1 VQRLL
6 GAAQRLPSLAA
17 MLANAFDDPRTV
29 DPWWY
34 DAGEADRVIAEK
46 EAEEA
51 SGLDRRELRN
61 ALGAFATGVTV
72 VTASP
77 DQGGRVGVTA
87 NSFTSLS
94 LEPPLVLWCL
104 ARDSSNL
111 PAFREAGHFAINVL
125 AVGQHH
131 LSRLF
136 ATSGVDKFAGVE
148 VRPGAH
154 GIPLL
159 DGCLAHYVCRSV
171 RQIDAGDHVIFIGEI
186 EWYEL
191 LEGEPLVFH
200 SGSYRVTTRHPDL
213 D

>member
-1 VQRLL
+1 
-6 GAAQRLPSLAA
+6 
-17 MLANAFDDPRTV
+17 
-29 DPWWY
+29 
-34 DAGEADRVIAEK
+34 VIAEK
-46 EAEEA
+46 QAEEA

-111 PAFREAGHFAINVL
+111 EAFRRAGHFAVNVL

-148 VRPGAH
+148 VRPGVH

-186 EWYEL
+186 ESYEL
-191 LEGEPLVFH
+191 SEGEPLVFH